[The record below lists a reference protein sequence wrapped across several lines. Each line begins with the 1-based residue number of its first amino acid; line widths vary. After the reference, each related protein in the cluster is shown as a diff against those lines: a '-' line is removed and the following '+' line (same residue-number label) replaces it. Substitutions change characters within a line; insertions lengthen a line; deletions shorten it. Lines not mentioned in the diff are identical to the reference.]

1 MKWRIARFVARSDG
15 DPAYTG
21 ELEVDDRLRSRLK
34 RCVRRET
41 RRLQLAE
48 MRPER

>member
-1 MKWRIARFVARSDG
+1 MKWRIARFMARSDI
-15 DPAYTG
+15 DPASNG
-21 ELEVDDRLRSRLK
+21 ELEMDDRLRSKLK